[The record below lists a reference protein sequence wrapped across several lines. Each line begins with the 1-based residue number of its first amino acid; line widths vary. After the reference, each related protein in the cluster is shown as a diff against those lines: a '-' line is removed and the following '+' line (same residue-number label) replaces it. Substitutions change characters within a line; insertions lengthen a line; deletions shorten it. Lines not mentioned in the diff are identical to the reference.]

1 MVVGTL
7 FQVLDYQYRTKSNI
21 ACMTD
26 LDKVSTKGASA
37 AWKLLWAASKHFL
50 EQNTSVEVW
59 GEGRGAT
66 QVFMQLEQ

>member
-1 MVVGTL
+1 M
-7 FQVLDYQYRTKSNI
+7 S
-21 ACMTD
+21 D

-59 GEGRGAT
+59 GEGRGAM